1 MNVHDFDCSTSAMD
15 CAHVMVLEIGVVCSV
30 VSAYW
35 VLYYGQLQGKH
46 STSECKEIIANNME
60 KCDEKRRQ

>member
-1 MNVHDFDCSTSAMD
+1 M
-15 CAHVMVLEIGVVCSV
+15 
-30 VSAYW
+30 

-46 STSECKEIIANNME
+46 NTSESREIITNNME